1 MNIERE
7 YIDLMH
13 AEIDGEISVD
23 GQQKLDAY
31 LAGNADARD
40 LRDDLAGLC
49 GQLNTVE
56 QLAPPTNL
64 RHSVMDKIRPR
75 MTPESD
81 EKSALRDIFAGLF
94 GVATIRYAA
103 AFAAGAVLTYT
114 VISSDQISN
123 QYFDDVTSLVGTM
136 TQPEPLSDLTA
147 EDGLRLTLNEVAG
160 TVTLNRSGPILMIE
174 FDLSSQDPVEIVA
187 GFADPDIWFNG
198 FAQLESS
205 GTQISAETGQVT
217 LRMEGQGR
225 YAVYLY
231 NTSPNGASVELQF
244 YSAGILIHEDE
255 LIFGEEN

>member
-7 YIDLMH
+7 YIDLMY
-13 AEIDGEISVD
+13 AEIDGESSVD

-31 LAGNADARD
+31 LAENADARD

-64 RHSVMDKIRPR
+64 RHSVMDKIQPR
-75 MTPESD
+75 KAPESD
-81 EKSALRDIFAGLF
+81 EKPALRDIFATLF

-231 NTSPNGASVELQF
+231 NTSPNGANVELQF
-244 YSAGILIHEDE
+244 YSAGILIHEDK